1 MSETRK
7 RRRLAAALRVGRDQ
21 PPTLGLLFNV
31 DTEGHEY
38 ARDLLDLAA
47 DTDGNS

>member
-1 MSETRK
+1 MGETRK
-7 RRRLAAALRVGRDQ
+7 RRRLAAALRVDRHQ
-21 PPTLGLLFNV
+21 PALGLLFNV

-38 ARDLLDLAA
+38 AADLLDLAA